1 MTYLN
6 HRKHASYNDRDRE
19 CNTSWTDECVM
30 YCTVLYCTVLCVIS
44 ISDYDVAI

>member
-30 YCTVLYCTVLCVIS
+30 YCTVLFFISIS